1 MKRTPIVRKTPLRA
15 KPADGKPSPKPV
27 KCKAPG
33 CSNRFVRRSITHK
46 ACGPDCAAVL
56 ARLVNEK
63 AAARAALDD
72 RKKTRAQLEAL
83 KTIPQLKKEA
93 QQAFNAFIRAR
104 DRAAGYDCISSGR
117 PLDWGTAGITGS
129 KVDAGHYRSTGSAD
143 HLRFNEDNC
152 HAQSVS
158 ENRDKAGN
166 AVAYRIGLIKRIGLA
181 RVEALECNNEVVK
194 WTREMLREI
203 RDTYRLKARAL
214 EKGAANDPTMQ
225 EAA

>member
-1 MKRTPIVRKTPLRA
+1 MKRTPLTRKTPLRA
-15 KPADGKPSPKPV
+15 KPADGPPSPKPV

-33 CSNRFVRRSITHK
+33 CQNRFIRRSMTHK
-46 ACGPDCAAVL
+46 ACGPECAAVL
-56 ARLVNEK
+56 ARQANEK
-63 AAARAALDD
+63 AAARAALED
-72 RKKTRAQLEAL
+72 RKQTRVKLEAL

-93 QQAFNAFIRAR
+93 QREFNRYIRAR
-104 DRAAGYDCISSGR
+104 DRAAGHPCISSGR
-117 PLDWGTAGITGS
+117 PLDWSTAGITGS

-143 HLRFNEDNC
+143 HLRFHEDNC
-152 HAQSVS
+152 HAQSVA

-166 AVAYRIGLIKRIGLA
+166 AVAYRIGLIQRIGIA

-214 EKGAANDPTMQ
+214 EKGAANDSTMK